1 MTASAMSLLE
11 SIRREPGASNRR
23 LASLT
28 GLGVTKDSDNDGVLP
43 TYISYLHAMDLIAP
57 GAREDARFVLTET
70 GVAILTSDPHAGGRG
85 TTAVMAM
92 LLSEPLRGAHLFD
105 WAVRGVMS
113 ELEPFPIEQ
122 LRQQVERL
130 STEEG
135 YGPTRGANY
144 EVMMRTFTEQTAFG
158 SITPWRQAAKDPL
171 FAPQIPADLE
181 TPLFWATAFLIVR
194 RWPDVFPN
202 TCEAGLRDIRK
213 NLLNL
218 PRGVMGIRGRTE
230 EQLLNTLQRE
240 GIISTSAVTTERVA
254 LLATTFDLPR
264 LLANA
269 LTS

>member
-1 MTASAMSLLE
+1 MSLLE

-28 GLGVTKDSDNDGVLP
+28 GLGVTKDDDNDGVLP

-57 GAREDARFVLTET
+57 GSREDARFIMTET
-70 GVAILTSDPHAGGRG
+70 GVAILSSDPHAGGRG

-113 ELEPFPIEQ
+113 DLEKFPIDK

-130 STEEG
+130 STEEK

-144 EVMMRTFTEQTAFG
+144 DVVMRAFTEQAAFG
-158 SITPWRQAAKDPL
+158 SITPWKQPETDGL
-171 FAPQIPADLE
+171 FAPQLPADLE

-213 NLLNL
+213 YLLNL

-240 GIISTSAVTTERVA
+240 GIISTSAVTTERVTM
-254 LLATTFDLPR
+254 LAGASDLPR
-264 LLANA
+264 LLATA